1 MMSETTMSRGDKLI
15 VFLATI
21 PLIYTVFYYLLF
33 SSILTGLLILVFAT
47 TLLLHLYYGYTWAK
61 IVLALFSLIFA
72 VILFLTLHNNLAN
85 INLFLLV
92 ALCIFL
98 SFNSYFL
105 IFSKNLSRFLDQQK
119 SNLNK
124 NTLTQLRVSRWILYL
139 LIIFVLILD
148 LTRL

>member
-1 MMSETTMSRGDKLI
+1 MSRGDKLI